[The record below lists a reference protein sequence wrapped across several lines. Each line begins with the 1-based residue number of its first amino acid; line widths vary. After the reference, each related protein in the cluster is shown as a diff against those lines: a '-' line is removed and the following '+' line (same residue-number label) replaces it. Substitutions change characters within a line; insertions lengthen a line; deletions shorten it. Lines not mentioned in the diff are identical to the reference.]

1 METRYER
8 FRRLLPALVNLELVV
23 LKGHLLI
30 EEQLQEFLRATSRY
44 PKSLDDAR
52 LNFMQTVHLVR
63 ALGGLPHHDIW
74 TLVVDLN
81 KLRNRLAH
89 RLEPG
94 DIAAAVDSILR
105 NYWQGEF
112 KKPASPRQR
121 ATRLRQTLALII
133 GMLSGFAS
141 GAAAFREHQKSER
154 SPTRGSARHGA
165 SDSSR

>member
-1 METRYER
+1 MAQQPVTVTESEYER
-8 FRRLLPALVNLELVV
+8 FRRLLPPLVNLELVV

-30 EEQLQEFLRATSRY
+30 EEQLQGFLRAISRH

-52 LNFMQTVHLVR
+52 LNFMQTVHLAR
-63 ALGGLPHHDIW
+63 ALGGLPHCDRSLW

-94 DIAAAVDSILR
+94 DIAAAVDDILR

-112 KKPASPRQR
+112 KKPTSPRQR
-121 ATRLRQTLALII
+121 AARLRQTLALNIA
-133 GMLSGFAS
+133 MLLGHAR
-141 GAAAFREHQKSER
+141 GAAAVSEHLE
-154 SPTRGSARHGA
+154 
-165 SDSSR
+165 SRYN